1 MGHVLDRGEVGGRM
15 IGSDAAFIVTE
26 DHVHHPVEAVLNGPM
41 TSDDRSD
48 LVSEPDQRG
57 EIEARFALDLVDE
70 FAGALDHDDRFETGP
85 IMAFL
90 QPIDIM
96 EDRVRPGFDTA
107 VVAIDRLIAADMGI
121 LEAVGLLLGGK
132 ELDILAQRALIAFEG
147 EDVIG
152 LLVDDLLGNVARAAH
167 GVDETIAPSI
177 TNMPRSAG
185 IATISLDFS
194 ATLTCPSTRR
204 WRAAKAETM

>member
-107 VVAIDRLIAADMGI
+107 VVAIDGWTERLRRSGHRCRVTA
-121 LEAVGLLLGGK
+121 
-132 ELDILAQRALIAFEG
+132 
-147 EDVIG
+147 
-152 LLVDDLLGNVARAAH
+152 
-167 GVDETIAPSI
+167 GV
-177 TNMPRSAG
+177 
-185 IATISLDFS
+185 
-194 ATLTCPSTRR
+194 STRVPGQSSWCVNPNGEQR
-204 WRAAKAETM
+204 

>member
-1 MGHVLDRGEVGGRM
+1 MKSSSQAAILRLRRKDSALGPSDQIMGHVLDRGEVGGRM

-96 EDRVRPGFDTA
+96 EDRVRPGFRYGRGRHRRF
-107 VVAIDRLIAADMGI
+107 DRG
-121 LEAVGLLLGGK
+121 
-132 ELDILAQRALIAFEG
+132 
-147 EDVIG
+147 
-152 LLVDDLLGNVARAAH
+152 
-167 GVDETIAPSI
+167 
-177 TNMPRSAG
+177 
-185 IATISLDFS
+185 
-194 ATLTCPSTRR
+194 
-204 WRAAKAETM
+204 